1 MLTYHS
7 TYYVVQYTWQNSKNT
22 YDTTLGPLTGTVDD
36 FRTAHLE
43 EIAPS
48 KKLASGSLI
57 TKRRWRRH
65 TLVHCGMRHF
75 VLLLSAILASL
86 QVTKAW
92 VSTKP
97 CVFASSTTRIPLL
110 PPTLRPQQ
118 RHRRTTSA
126 SLIAL
131 RVFSADDYDTT
142 PSVGDLETE
151 ELSDEELAATMGEW
165 DDRMYVT
172 RHSLVPLPSLLPA
185 AACHLTKNVA
195 PYLFLYS
202 ARYNTVHLTGRVGND
217 PEPRYFDDGKVVVN
231 LSLATRRKYHSLD
244 RSVQKIEWG
253 EEETDWYGLEIWV
266 NTNMIYTICW
276 SPSAMGLAM
285 FSHSSFFNSEPRVKQ
300 PNL

>member
-1 MLTYHS
+1 MRGRILVLYAA
-7 TYYVVQYTWQNSKNT
+7 KIR
-22 YDTTLGPLTGTVDD
+22 TTFVPLTGTVLFQNGAFERDE
-36 FRTAHLE
+36 RSLQARNSRR
-43 EIAPS
+43 S
-48 KKLASGSLI
+48 KDSLI
-57 TKRRWRRH
+57 TKRRRWRRH
-65 TLVHCGMRHF
+65 TLHCGMRHY

-110 PPTLRPQQ
+110 LPPTPQPQQ

-131 RVFSADDYDTT
+131 RVFSADDYDNT